1 MADLRFI
8 EMPNGKK
15 WYKEN
20 TVGKELVFKD
30 ALKEARDKKAMDK
43 TKRASRLPVFGDA
56 DGDKIPNA
64 FDKEPFKKNKR
75 SKWGLLLK

>member
-1 MADLRFI
+1 MSDLRFI

-20 TVGKELVFKD
+20 TVSKNMVFKD
-30 ALKEARDKKAMDK
+30 TMKDTRDKKAMEQV
-43 TKRASRLPVFGDA
+43 KRSSRLPMFGDA
-56 DGDKIPNA
+56 DGDKILNA